1 MTDMRNGL
9 LPAWK
14 KFAAFQVFGDY
25 VPLPGARILV
35 QIGADSEGLTELLK
49 RRAPSQAFLD
59 PELARANLRAGL
71 GLLRTGLVSFAYATV
86 EEVIVILR
94 PEIEGASAP
103 PTPIDLHGRLVSE
116 YASMLSLLVGQPVSA
131 RARIYEVPDLE
142 IARRGLVALAEDVE
156 EATPLRSAM
165 WLGAQLQGR
174 GQPFHPSMVET
185 LEEQSH
191 LLQSNGIDMDALPA
205 WWWRG
210 MAAAITNGSTE
221 VYDELPSGDELG
233 NLVVQ

>member
-1 MTDMRNGL
+1 
-9 LPAWK
+9 
-14 KFAAFQVFGDY
+14 
-25 VPLPGARILV
+25 
-35 QIGADSEGLTELLK
+35 
-49 RRAPSQAFLD
+49 
-59 PELARANLRAGL
+59 
-71 GLLRTGLVSFAYATV
+71 
-86 EEVIVILR
+86 
-94 PEIEGASAP
+94 
-103 PTPIDLHGRLVSE
+103 
-116 YASMLSLLVGQPVSA
+116 MLSLLVGQPVSA

-191 LLQSNGIDMDALPA
+191 LLRSNGIDMDALPA

-210 MAAAITNGSTE
+210 MAAAINKGDTEGGVE

>member
-1 MTDMRNGL
+1 MTDMRKGL
-9 LPAWK
+9 PTWK

-25 VPLPGARILV
+25 VPLAGARILV

-86 EEVIVILR
+86 EEVIVMLR
-94 PEIEGASAP
+94 PEIEGAPA
-103 PTPIDLHGRLVSE
+103 PIDLHGRLVSE
-116 YASMLSLLVGQPVSA
+116 YASMLSLLVGHPVSA
-131 RARIYEVPDLE
+131 GSRIYEVPDLE
-142 IARRGLVALAEDVE
+142 VARRGLVALAEDVE

-191 LLQSNGIDMDALPA
+191 LLQTHGIDMDALPA

-210 MAAAITNGSTE
+210 MAAAITKGGTE
-221 VYDELPSGDELG
+221 VYDELPSGNELG